1 MKTTKHIISICLL
14 CTCYTLSAQTTEYA
28 VGGMGGQFA
37 VSPMG
42 GATYSIPIEVP
53 QGVGGLQP
61 QLSIVYNSQSGNGLC
76 GYGANLAGISAICLA
91 SV

>member
-1 MKTTKHIISICLL
+1 
-14 CTCYTLSAQTTEYA
+14 
-28 VGGMGGQFA
+28 MGGQFA

-42 GATYSIPIEVP
+42 GAMYSIPIEVP

-76 GYGANLAGISAICLA
+76 GYGANLAGLSSITRGPKDIYHDGIAQGMK
-91 SV
+91 